1 MTAAGHEE
9 FALQAEAKGNRE
21 SATEAYLLAAMAY
34 HFGCNNS
41 PQDLE
46 EYMPA
51 HQKEWSA
58 MRRPP
63 LISIRLPNGTK
74 YRSII
79 FACRLTCG
87 FRPGREATGG
97 GDYLR
102 SRID

>member
-9 FALQAEAKGNRE
+9 FALQAEAKGNRQ
-21 SATEAYLLAAMAY
+21 SATDAYLLAAMAY

-41 PQDLE
+41 PQDLDQ
-46 EYMPA
+46 YVPA
-51 HQKEWSA
+51 HYKRVECYG
-58 MRRPP
+58 RLP

-74 YRSII
+74 YRFAI

-87 FRPGREATGG
+87 FRWVSRTTGR